1 MLKSELIKY
10 LQSNLNKYGDGEIQV
25 ELVDHISVNG
35 KVYDIK
41 DVTNVVGLNF
51 EADYITVFDVNKN
64 KKPF

>member
-1 MLKSELIKY
+1 MLKSELIKH
-10 LQSNLNKYGDGEIQV
+10 LQSNLNKHGDGEIQV
-25 ELVDHISVNG
+25 ELVDHLSVNG